1 MKTIYNIAGIAYQ
14 AIEAIEAIDAVQTH
28 CEENNDLIAIY
39 ALDKARDNIDIVL
52 QAIENGELISRQK
65 VADYAKHF
73 EKYRDQ
79 SEPFSAEQFLMDFD
93 NFEIPF

>member
-1 MKTIYNIAGIAYQ
+1 MKTIYDIADIAYQ
-14 AIEAIEAIDAVQTH
+14 AIEAIDAVQSH
-28 CEENNDLIAIY
+28 CEEIDASLASY
-39 ALDKARDNIDIVL
+39 ALDKARDNIEIVL
-52 QAIENGELISRQK
+52 SAIENGELVSRQK
-65 VADYAKHF
+65 VVDYAKHF

>member
-1 MKTIYNIAGIAYQ
+1 MKTIYDIADIAYQ
-14 AIEAIEAIDAVQTH
+14 AIEAIEAVQTH
-28 CEENNDLIAIY
+28 CEENNDLIVNY
-39 ALDKARDNIDIVL
+39 ALGKARDNIDIVL
-52 QAIENGELISRQK
+52 QSIESGELISRQK
-65 VADYAKHF
+65 AVDYAKHF